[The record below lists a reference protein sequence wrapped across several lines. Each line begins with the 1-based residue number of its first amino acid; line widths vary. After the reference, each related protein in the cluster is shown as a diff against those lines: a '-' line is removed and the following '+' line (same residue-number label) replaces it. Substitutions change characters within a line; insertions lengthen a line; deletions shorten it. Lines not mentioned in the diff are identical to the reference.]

1 MQKNLKVLGAIA
13 ILGASLAISGFA
25 IQDVMAASANKS
37 VFSTAEPTTVF
48 PSAVNSL
55 GLPVNGTVIAETTMK
70 TSKPQDALV
79 LYNEECS
86 LYTEVNLKAKK
97 GQTTGNL
104 NEEIDTARAAHL
116 VQLYVDGNPIGEKI
130 TMCDRTYGIHTNILT
145 QIQDICATLDTLTED
160 DTSCDATFLNSW
172 IDTKSAHGWNWVV
185 LDLGQVSPDVDEHH
199 FEVKGYYVSE
209 DDTANEENTDEA
221 VVIGQRSLIVIP
233 THLGNDAS
241 QGQ

>member
-1 MQKNLKVLGAIA
+1 MQKNLTTLGVIA

-37 VFSTAEPTTVF
+37 VFSTGAPKVLFEQVSTQGVP
-48 PSAVNSL
+48 
-55 GLPVNGTVIAETTMK
+55 GNGTVIAEITMK
-70 TSKPQDALV
+70 TSKPQDTLV
-79 LYNEECS
+79 LFNEECS
-86 LYTEVNLKAKK
+86 LYTEVNLKSKK
-97 GQTTGNL
+97 GQTNGNI

-116 VQLYVDGNPIGEKI
+116 VQLYVDGTPIGEKI

-145 QIQDICATLDTLTED
+145 QIQEICSTVDGITEE

-185 LDLGQVSPDVDEHH
+185 LDLGQQFDTTTDHT
-199 FEVKGYYVSE
+199 FEVRGYYVDE
-209 DDTANEENTDEA
+209 DDTSNEENQDEA

-233 THLGNDAS
+233 TQLGNETT
-241 QGQ
+241 